1 MSAFAVHEVRRAFAV
16 LNTLAEAGGGS
27 DAFVRQA
34 VRLLPALVRCESA
47 AIAVCDL
54 DAGCRTLCADAAC
67 EGRLSAPVALGR
79 RGVGRRPPCAVFG
92 GPCALLASIV
102 DARAA
107 PPPRCGALRPG
118 EAGAEAGVAAHALAL
133 PLSSGR
139 RVRVSVVLARRDPP
153 FDARERALLALLR
166 PQIAALY
173 RLARAAGDAARPEV
187 PQAPRDSA
195 PQAPRDSAPRR
206 GAAGERGLTGRELEV
221 VEWLRAGKTNSDIA
235 AIVGASRRTVE
246 KHLEHIY
253 QKLGVETRT
262 AAVMRLER
270 SRPMP
275 R

>member
-27 DAFVRQA
+27 DAFARQA

-67 EGRLSAPVALGR
+67 EGRLRAPVALGR
-79 RGVGRRPPCAVFG
+79 IGAGRRPPCAVFG
-92 GPCALLASIV
+92 GPCALLSSVV
-102 DARAA
+102 DGRES

-118 EAGAEAGVAAHALAL
+118 EAGAEDVAAAHALAL
-133 PLSSGR
+133 PLASGR

-166 PQIAALY
+166 PQLAALY
-173 RLARAAGDAARPEV
+173 RLAGAAGDAARREA
-187 PQAPRDSA
+187 APATRDA
-195 PQAPRDSAPRR
+195 APRR
-206 GAAGERGLTGRELEV
+206 GAPGERALTGRELEV
-221 VEWLRAGKTNSDIA
+221 VEWLRAGKTNRDIA